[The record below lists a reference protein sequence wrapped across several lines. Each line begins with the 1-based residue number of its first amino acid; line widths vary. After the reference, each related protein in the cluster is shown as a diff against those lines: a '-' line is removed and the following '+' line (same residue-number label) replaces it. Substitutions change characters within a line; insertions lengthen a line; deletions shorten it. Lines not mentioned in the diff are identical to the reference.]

1 MKKKDK
7 SRDELLL
14 EVEKLRMQLEEA
26 EETLRAIRS
35 GEVDALVVRGAQGE
49 QVYTLKGAEQPY
61 RTLIEDMR
69 EGAVILAADD
79 TIIYSNQGF
88 ARMLKMPLEKM
99 IGSRIQ
105 YLILPDEQA
114 MFEEILE
121 QGRAGSRD
129 RRGEITF
136 LTTNGT
142 PVPTYL
148 SINTMQMDDVSAIY
162 MVSLDLTEIKQAEK
176 EIKKLNEDLEQRV
189 IERTAELEAANKEL
203 ESFSY
208 SVSHDLRAPL
218 RSIDGF
224 SLALLED
231 YSEKLDPQGK
241 DYLQRVR
248 NASQRMMQLIDD
260 MLMLSR
266 MTQYTMK
273 LERIDMS
280 AFARSITA
288 ELKERQPERNVEFII
303 APGLVANGDVALIQ
317 TMLENLLSNA
327 WKFTSKNKSARI
339 EFGAT
344 EYNGKRA
351 YFVRDDGVGFDMEYA
366 DKLFI
371 PFQRLHRPT
380 EFPGTGIGLATVK
393 RIIQRHG
400 GQIWAEGEMGKG
412 ATFYFTLPF
421 KKEE

>member
-1 MKKKDK
+1 MEKNKTY
-7 SRDELLL
+7 DELLL
-14 EVEKLRMQLEEA
+14 ENQDLRAKLTEA
-26 EETLRAIRS
+26 EETLHAIQS

-105 YLILPDEQA
+105 YFILPDEQA
-114 MFEEILE
+114 MFEEILKH
-121 QGRAGSRD
+121 GRAGSRD

-136 LTTNGT
+136 LTGNRT

-176 EIKKLNEDLEQRV
+176 EIKKLNEDLEKRV
-189 IERTAELEAANKEL
+189 IERTAELEAVNKEL

-241 DYLQRVR
+241 DFLQRVR
-248 NASQRMMQLIDD
+248 NASQRMLQLIDD
-260 MLMLSR
+260 MLTLSR
-266 MTQYTMK
+266 MTQYTIK
-273 LERIDMS
+273 YERIDMS

-288 ELKERQPERNVEFII
+288 ELKERQPERKVEFII

-317 TMLENLLSNA
+317 TVLENLLGNA
-327 WKFTSKNKSARI
+327 WKFTSKNKSAKI

-371 PFQRLHRPT
+371 PFQRLHPPT

-400 GQIWAEGEMGKG
+400 GQIWAEGGMGKG